1 MSDTGQK
8 ENVVKLPASISIRE
22 LAQALKASPIEVIKI
37 LMSNGVM
44 ASINQSIDFET
55 AEIVGAE
62 FGYEVVFPCRPWKN
76 DIAGCHP

>member
-1 MSDTGQK
+1 MSDTGQI

-44 ASINQSIDFET
+44 ATINQAVDFDT
-55 AEIVGAE
+55 AAIVVAE
-62 FGYEVVFPCRPWKN
+62 YGL
-76 DIAGCHP
+76 